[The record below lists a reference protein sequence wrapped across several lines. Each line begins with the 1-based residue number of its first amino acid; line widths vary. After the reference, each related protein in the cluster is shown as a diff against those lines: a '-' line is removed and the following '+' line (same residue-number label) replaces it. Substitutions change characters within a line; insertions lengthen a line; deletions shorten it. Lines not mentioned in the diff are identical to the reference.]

1 MRGPSRLAFV
11 VPQIGGIVRRW
22 FVFERRGCRDERA
35 AKICPR
41 NCVPAIWK
49 MLAALKCRLCWRARS
64 KHYSRSPKRKGPPE
78 RPMVPKAQRLFV
90 SNCLALRRQ
99 LTARRL
105 ADCCRVDARFTLA
118 FWTLAPWTLAFG
130 HRSRRTLV
138 AIGTGRFRRSSLSA
152 RDGARNPL
160 DQPPIIQQ
168 SIRRIVQTTIRSS
181 SMKFRSPRL
190 PKQFEGSNL
199 TRPPSRFFFKIDRRR
214 EFRPRGPSFGGKPG
228 PYHGRDVAGCSGRQQ
243 MRTAKRR
250 SYLAGILSQC
260 DHAIRTDR
268 PI

>member
-1 MRGPSRLAFV
+1 MTTRSRSEVFWRFSRQVFVSVLLVFPTSIRRQADSVGDRSLRRSLTWRAHIAEDRARAFLHGWHDG
-11 VPQIGGIVRRW
+11 VPQIGRIVRRW
-22 FVFERRGCRDERA
+22 FVFESRGSRDERA

-118 FWTLAPWTLAFG
+118 FWTLA
-130 HRSRRTLV
+130 
-138 AIGTGRFRRSSLSA
+138 
-152 RDGARNPL
+152 
-160 DQPPIIQQ
+160 
-168 SIRRIVQTTIRSS
+168 
-181 SMKFRSPRL
+181 
-190 PKQFEGSNL
+190 
-199 TRPPSRFFFKIDRRR
+199 
-214 EFRPRGPSFGGKPG
+214 
-228 PYHGRDVAGCSGRQQ
+228 SGR
-243 MRTAKRR
+243 
-250 SYLAGILSQC
+250 
-260 DHAIRTDR
+260 
-268 PI
+268 